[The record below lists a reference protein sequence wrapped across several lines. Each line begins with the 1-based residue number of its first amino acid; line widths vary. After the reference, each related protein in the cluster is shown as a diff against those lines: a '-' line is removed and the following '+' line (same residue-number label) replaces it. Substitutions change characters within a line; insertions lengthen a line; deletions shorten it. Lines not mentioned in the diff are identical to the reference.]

1 MKHRIAILGFGV
13 VGQGF
18 AEIIQSKKEQLK
30 KQFGLDAVIVAVSD
44 MMKGSLYHP
53 EGLSIEN
60 LLKVVKETGK
70 LDAYPDQTGLV
81 RGLDSFETVKN
92 SNAETIVEVTFTDV
106 KTGQP
111 AIDHCKCAFEN
122 GKNVIMSN
130 KGPVALA
137 YTELFALAKKNQVLW
152 GYEGSVMSG
161 TPALRMPVT
170 SLAGNEITE
179 IQGILNGTTNYMLS
193 RMEEGF
199 AYEEALKE
207 AQALGYA
214 EADPTSDVE
223 GYDALYKIVILS
235 NVILNNPLKIS
246 DVKRQGISHLTKDQ
260 INQAKTE
267 GKTWKLIA
275 KLKKED
281 DQIIAS
287 VKPEMIGLDH
297 PLANIT
303 GATNAIT
310 YTCDLAGPIT
320 LIGAGAGKVETGF
333 SILIDL
339 INIHRAKKTVEEET
353 HGEDIIAEENVVS
366 R

>member
-18 AEIIQSKKEQLK
+18 AEIIQNKRQQLEE
-30 KQFGLDAVIVAVSD
+30 QFGLEATIVAVSD

-53 EGLSIEN
+53 EGLSIEA

-70 LDAYPDQTGLV
+70 LEAYPEQQGLI
-81 RGLDSFETVKN
+81 RGLNSFETIKN
-92 SNAETIVEVTFTDV
+92 SNADTIVEVTFTDV

-111 AIDHCKCAFEN
+111 AIDHCKCAFEH
-122 GKNVIMSN
+122 GRNVIMSN

-137 YTELFALAKKNQVLW
+137 YPELSALAEKHHVQW

-161 TPALRMPVT
+161 TPALRMPIT
-170 SLAGNEITE
+170 SLAGNDITE
-179 IQGILNGTTNYMLS
+179 IQGILNGTTNYMLT
-193 RMEEGF
+193 RMEEGSS
-199 AYEEALKE
+199 YEEALKE
-207 AQALGYA
+207 AQSLGYA

-223 GYDALYKIVILS
+223 GFDALYKIVILS
-235 NVILNNPLKIS
+235 NVVLNHPLKIT
-246 DVKRQGISHLTKDQ
+246 DVKRKGISHLTKEHIDK
-260 INQAKTE
+260 AKLE

-275 KLKKED
+275 KLRKIDGK
-281 DQIIAS
+281 IIAS
-287 VKPEMIGLDH
+287 VQPEMISLDH
-297 PLANIT
+297 PLANIS

-339 INIHRAKKTVEEET
+339 INIHRTRKSVEE
-353 HGEDIIAEENVVS
+353 GAYGKDVAAEENVVS

>member
-18 AEIIQSKKEQLK
+18 AEIIQNKRQQLEE
-30 KQFGLDAVIVAVSD
+30 QFGLEATIVAVSD

-53 EGLSIEN
+53 EGLSIEA

-70 LDAYPDQTGLV
+70 IEAYPEQQGLI
-81 RGLDSFETVKN
+81 RGLNSFETIKN
-92 SNAETIVEVTFTDV
+92 SNADTIVEVTFTDV

-111 AIDHCKCAFEN
+111 AIDHCKCAFEH
-122 GKNVIMSN
+122 GRNVIMSN

-137 YTELFALAKKNQVLW
+137 YPELSALAEKHHVQW

-161 TPALRMPVT
+161 TPALRMPIT
-170 SLAGNEITE
+170 SLAGNDITE
-179 IQGILNGTTNYMLS
+179 IQGILNGTTNYMLT
-193 RMEEGF
+193 RMEEGSS
-199 AYEEALKE
+199 YEEALKE
-207 AQALGYA
+207 AQSLGYA

-223 GYDALYKIVILS
+223 GFDALYKIVILS
-235 NVILNNPLKIS
+235 NVVLNHPLKIT
-246 DVKRQGISHLTKDQ
+246 DVKRKGISHLTKEHIDK
-260 INQAKTE
+260 AKLE

-275 KLKKED
+275 KLRKIDGK
-281 DQIIAS
+281 IIAS
-287 VKPEMIGLDH
+287 VQPEMISLDH
-297 PLANIT
+297 PLANIS

-339 INIHRAKKTVEEET
+339 INIHRTRKSVEE
-353 HGEDIIAEENVVS
+353 GAYGKDVAAEENVVS

>member
-1 MKHRIAILGFGV
+1 MKHRIALLGFGV

-18 AEIIQSKKEQLK
+18 AEIIQSKQQQLEE
-30 KQFGLDAVIVAVSD
+30 QFGLEATIVAVSD

-53 EGLSIEN
+53 EGLSIEA

-70 LDAYPDQTGLV
+70 LDAYPEQEGLV
-81 RGLDSFETVKN
+81 RGWNSFETITN
-92 SNAETIVEVTFTDV
+92 SNADTIVEVTFTDV

-111 AIDHCKCAFEN
+111 AIDHCKCAFEH
-122 GKNVIMSN
+122 GRNVIMSN

-137 YTELFALAKKNQVLW
+137 YPELFALAQKHQVLW

-161 TPALRMPVT
+161 TPALRMPIT
-170 SLAGNEITE
+170 SLAGNDITE
-179 IQGILNGTTNYMLS
+179 IQGILNGTTNYMLT
-193 RMEEGF
+193 RMEQGSS
-199 AYEEALKE
+199 YEEALKE

-223 GYDALYKIVILS
+223 GFDALYKIVILS
-235 NVILNNPLKIS
+235 NVVLNHPLKITE
-246 DVKRQGISHLTKDQ
+246 VERQGISHLTNEQ
-260 INQAKTE
+260 IEQAKAE

-275 KLKKED
+275 KLKKEED
-281 DQIIAS
+281 KIIAS
-287 VKPEMIGLDH
+287 VKPEMISLDH
-297 PLANIT
+297 PLANIS

-310 YTCDLAGPIT
+310 YNCDLAGPIT

-339 INIHRAKKTVEEET
+339 INIHRTQQSAEE
-353 HGEDIIAEENVVS
+353 GVYGKNVIAEENVIS